1 MMPRLRPLQLAFF
14 ALLALALGSAFWQHA
29 HLPARVATHFDGAG
43 HANGWLDRGT
53 HTTLQIATLL
63 FMTALFQGLAALNRR
78 LPKEL
83 INVPHRDYW
92 FAPERAAASHAFFS
106 TTMHQLGCAV
116 LIFFNFLFWQIY
128 RANQLTTPRLD
139 ATIWW
144 ATAVLLS
151 VVAIVLVRLVVRFSR
166 RSTAPAV

>member
-1 MMPRLRPLQLAFF
+1 MPRLRPLQLAFF
-14 ALLALALGSAFWQHA
+14 ALLALALSSAFWQHA
-29 HLPARVATHFDGAG
+29 HLPARVATHFDGDG
-43 HANGWLDRGT
+43 HANGWLDRST

-92 FAPERAAASHAFFS
+92 FAPERAAASHDVI
-106 TTMHQLGCAV
+106 TTAVIQIGCAV
-116 LIFFNFLFWQIY
+116 LAFFTVLFHLVY
-128 RANQLTTPRLD
+128 RANLSPTPRLD

-144 ATAVLLS
+144 ATGVLLS
-151 VVAIVLVRLVVRFSR
+151 ALAVILVRLVVGFSR
-166 RSTAPAV
+166 RPAAPAV